1 MHIHKLRKVIF
12 LILLSSFQ
20 MIENMQNEKK
30 KLKETVMKH
39 RKGME
44 GQLEEILNNTKSF
57 QYPGK

>member
-1 MHIHKLRKVIF
+1 
-12 LILLSSFQ
+12 